1 MGRLID
7 FDLRPDRRTLRQFG
21 FIACVGFG
29 LLALLAWL
37 ETAIF
42 GFGLGEARIW
52 LAATLGGLGLL
63 SALLS
68 AMSCST
74 VRIRVTS
81 ISLGSAASISRWSGP
96 AAPGASNKLGGAG
109 SAGPAVHLH
118 LGNCKSLISTRRL
131 RASRLPSAVATAG
144 AVSPDAPVLK
154 RSPT

>member
-1 MGRLID
+1 MSKLID
-7 FDLRPDRRTLRQFG
+7 IDLRPDRRTLRQFG

-68 AMSCST
+68 LLA
-74 VRIRVTS
+74 
-81 ISLGSAASISRWSGP
+81 P
-96 AAPGASNKLGGAG
+96 AANRPLYVALTLIAFPIGFVLSYVILGGLFYLVITPVGLLLRLAG
-109 SAGPAVHLH
+109 RDPMS
-118 LGNCKSLISTRRL
+118 RRF
-131 RASRLPSAVATAG
+131 LPGEPSYWV
-144 AVSPDAPVLK
+144 DARPP
-154 RSPT
+154 RSKESYFKQF